1 MRKVLFAMVLGVIAS
16 ATVSAQLPTITNW
29 RSYDQSGVN
38 VFEAPKDENTRFDG
52 LKVRFG
58 AGFTQQ
64 FQALNHSNINDTAI
78 YKLKPITPGFAT
90 AQANLNMDVQ
100 LEDGVRLNVVTY
112 LSSRHHNEAWV
123 KGGFIQFDKLG
134 FLGADWLDGVMKY
147 VTIKV
152 GHMEVN
158 YGDAHFRRSDGGQT
172 AYNPFMENNIVDA
185 FATEIGGEVLFRHS
199 GFLAMVGLTN
209 GAIKG
214 SVDEVNA
221 IRDSKGNLIGDSDTS
236 KAPAM
241 LFKIGYDNTFGENL
255 RVRLTGSGYMVK
267 SSQSNTLFGG
277 DRTGS
282 NYWMVMEP
290 VGATYTANAFSGRVN
305 PGFSDKVDAFMVN
318 LFVKYTGLEFFGTFE
333 TATGHNAADRDSK
346 GVSIDRSFTQIV
358 GDVVYRMGATENF
371 YVGARYNLVSGNL
384 ITNVG
389 LDTPLKQT
397 VDRIAIAAGW
407 YLTKNILLKGEYVM
421 QKYGQGASADSLV
434 AGKGNDK
441 DFPNRD
447 IRHGGKFDGFVLEAA
462 VGL

>member
-221 IRDSKGNLIGDSDTS
+221 IRDSKWNLIGDSDTS

-333 TATGHNAADRDSK
+333 TATGHNASDRNSK

-421 QKYGQGASADSLV
+421 QKYGQGASAESLV

-447 IRHGGKFDGFVLEAA
+447 IRHGGTFDGFVLEAA

>member
-1 MRKVLFAMVLGVIAS
+1 MKKFFFAIMLVVFAS

-29 RSYDQSGVN
+29 RPYDQSGIN

-64 FQALNHSNINDTAI
+64 FQALNHSNIYDTAI

-123 KGGFIQFDKLG
+123 KGGFIQFDKLS
-134 FLGADWLDGVMKY
+134 FLGADWLDGIMKY
-147 VTIKV
+147 LTIKV

-172 AYNPFMENNIVDA
+172 LYNPFMENNIVDA

-199 GFLAMVGLTN
+199 GFLAMVGMTN

-221 IRDSKGNLIGDSDTS
+221 IRVNGNVVGDNDTS
-236 KAPAM
+236 KAPAL
-241 LFKIGYDNTFGENL
+241 LFKLGYDNTFGEKF
-255 RVRLTGSGYMVK
+255 RVRLTGSGYMVS

-290 VGATYTANAFSGRVN
+290 VSATYTANAFSGRVN
-305 PGFSDKVDAFMVN
+305 PGFSDKVNAYMVN
-318 LFVKYTGLEFFGTFE
+318 LLMNYSGLEFFGTFE
-333 TATGHNAADRDSK
+333 TATGHNSSDRNSK

-358 GDVVYRMGATENF
+358 GDVIYRMGATENY

-397 VDRIAIAAGW
+397 VNRIAVAAGW
-407 YLTKNILLKGEYVM
+407 FLTKNILLKGEYVM
-421 QKYGQGASADSLV
+421 QNYGQGKDAASLP
-434 AGKGNDK
+434 AGTGNDK

-447 IRHGGKFDGFVLEAA
+447 IRHGGTFNGVVFEAV